1 MNMKMSDT
9 RQQAITCPAC
19 GEGKLH
25 PQLGSQAVEHAGQ
38 TGQVLMRYG
47 VCDAC
52 GSEIA
57 TSADALANK
66 RAMIAFEKQ
75 VDHLLS
81 GDQIRAFRKQH
92 QLTQDLA
99 ATLFGGG
106 KIGFS
111 RYENDDIVQ
120 STAMDNLLRLCI
132 QEPANLMRL
141 AKLHQVQL
149 PAAARQVIATQ
160 TRGALLKLAPFI
172 QQKLDAGMAAQ
183 QGRSKAASPSSHL
196 PYFAA
201 QAPANHERFERSPA
215 A

>member
-1 MNMKMSDT
+1 MST
-9 RQQAITCPAC
+9 TKPPLVTCPAC

-25 PQLGSQAVEHAGQ
+25 PHRGSQVAEHAGQ
-38 TGQVLMRYG
+38 TGEVALRYG

-57 TSADALANK
+57 TAADALANK
-66 RAMIAFEKQ
+66 RAMVAFEKQ
-75 VDHLLS
+75 VDSLLS
-81 GDQIRAFRKQH
+81 GALIRAFRKQY

-111 RYENDDIVQ
+111 RYENDDVVQ
-120 STAMDNLLRLCI
+120 STAMDNLLRLCM
-132 QEPANLMRL
+132 QDPANLLRL
-141 AKLHQVQL
+141 AKLHQAPL
-149 PAAARQVIATQ
+149 PAATRQAITAHTQ
-160 TRGALLKLAPFI
+160 GALLKLAPRI
-172 QQKLDAGMAAQ
+172 QQTLDACIAAQ
-183 QGRSKAASPSSHL
+183 QGGAKAAAPSAHL

-201 QAPANHERFERSPA
+201 QAPANHERFVRSPA